1 MASVMLDFH
10 PVGYQLKAMAIS
22 DLDTRDLLP
31 KIRVPT
37 LLVWGEADARA
48 LMTVAHQLRDAI
60 PGARL
65 VIIREAGH
73 VSNFEQLAQFN
84 AEVHRFCS
92 SLTTG

>member
-1 MASVMLDFH
+1 
-10 PVGYQLKAMAIS
+10 
-22 DLDTRDLLP
+22 
-31 KIRVPT
+31 
-37 LLVWGEADARA
+37 
-48 LMTVAHQLRDAI
+48 
-60 PGARL
+60 